1 MSTGESCCCGNA
13 LNSRTDDGS
22 WVTCIHLTLEADVS
36 EADVD
41 GTEDVVS
48 FELVVVLAGDEAG
61 FEAVAV
67 VVVVVVVVLAPVAV
81 AEFGVH

>member
-13 LNSRTDDGS
+13 LNSRTDEGS

-61 FEAVAV
+61 FVAV
-67 VVVVVVVVLAPVAV
+67 VVVVVVVPAAVVAV
-81 AEFGVH
+81 AELGVH

>member
-13 LNSRTDDGS
+13 LNSRTDEGS

-61 FEAVAV
+61 FAAV
-67 VVVVVVVVLAPVAV
+67 VVVVVVVPAAVVAV
-81 AEFGVH
+81 AELGVH

>member
-13 LNSRTDDGS
+13 LNSRTDEGS

-36 EADVD
+36 ETDVD
-41 GTEDVVS
+41 GTEEVVS

-61 FEAVAV
+61 FVAVDV
-67 VVVVVVVVLAPVAV
+67 VVVVVPAAVAAA